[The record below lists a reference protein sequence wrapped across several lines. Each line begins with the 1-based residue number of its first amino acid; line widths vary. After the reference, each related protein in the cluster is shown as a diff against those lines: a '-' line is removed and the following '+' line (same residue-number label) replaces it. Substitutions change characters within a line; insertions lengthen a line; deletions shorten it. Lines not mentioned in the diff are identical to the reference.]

1 MNYVENLK
9 LAQWRTLFKLFKYS
23 RMQSFNIFGARG
35 DLLFEFASLSRVW
48 KLENYLTRPGPHV
61 SSPFLFDRPG
71 LLPGLA
77 RHPYFWWLC
86 SPRGERSVPVATGRH
101 RPHGLPP
108 PPYHCSG
115 RHRGSRRPVH
125 FSPPTVRSCSSLL
138 CSTLATASPPS
149 TIIDEPP
156 QAI

>member
-48 KLENYLTRPGPHV
+48 KLENYLIRPGPHV
-61 SSPFLFDRPG
+61 SGPFLFDRPG

-86 SPRGERSVPVATGRH
+86 SPRGERSVPVATCRH

-108 PPYHCSG
+108 PLSLL
-115 RHRGSRRPVH
+115 RTSLRK
-125 FSPPTVRSCSSLL
+125 PPPSSLFPSHRSVVL
-138 CSTLATASPPS
+138 LVALLYIGHRFTAV
-149 TIIDEPP
+149 DHHR
-156 QAI
+156 